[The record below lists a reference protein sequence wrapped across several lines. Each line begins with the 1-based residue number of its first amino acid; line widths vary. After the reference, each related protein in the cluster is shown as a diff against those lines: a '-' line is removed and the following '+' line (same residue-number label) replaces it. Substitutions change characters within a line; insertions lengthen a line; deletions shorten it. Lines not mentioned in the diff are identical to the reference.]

1 MLLDDFS
8 APNKRI
14 INKKYV
20 VYLDGNPAIYQ
31 DTLRD
36 AEGDVYDIKKLLPN
50 GKVEIRQEICYDEII
65 SKSQS
70 YIEESLDENLKQW
83 FKEKWVRFGPDG
95 KIRGDCARGD
105 SSEGKPKC
113 LPQAKAHALGKKG
126 RKYAASKKRRE
137 DPNPERSG
145 SAINVATKKKQGV
158 AEGQLNENQNSGIVY
173 ATGPRKMGT
182 NDVNLI
188 FKNLNTNKIVA
199 WVVGNNDD
207 GGVYEIRIN
216 QNGVKKGPP
225 NFVATGNP
233 QDDSNP
239 HLIYKL
245 GKPGTGRMSA
255 IGSVMQNGF
264 DKKNSTY
271 YGQPL
276 EFVGD
281 DDWWSFLE
289 NIIGDIT
296 WEDDAID
303 AGYVDRLD
311 NGDLVF
317 VKQNLSKDSLNELA
331 PTKFVGNFNRGG
343 GGAGRGG
350 DDDGNERD
358 DSDDEGIINKI
369 LQALERL
376 QPDPFETYGG
386 EVEDVVVNLVSSG
399 RLDDYI
405 RAVGMGNIPMKEL
418 IKQGVIQTLKELN
431 ELYGD
436 QGVAESQLNELAPNP
451 GGGDG
456 GGRDDG
462 DDGFEL
468 PLDFKGQNI
477 MVWPRNKKHS
487 MGDTATPFPRGER
500 FTGKVYI
507 MWDRPKIEAI
517 WYLDPK
523 DREDREAEY
532 ERVYGP
538 QGRGWEDWL
547 DHKWYDTT
555 GVRYR
560 FVTDWRLIPAKEPGG
575 WPGIVDAWGQDMK
588 AEVINYPESFITEI
602 IQKDGDGRHF
612 VEPRQNVAEGSLNE
626 FAPGDGSGEGRWY
639 TDDQMIDMVGPDWAP
654 EDDAGHLSLG
664 QRLQDAQAW
673 LDDKGYSV
681 VVEDVQIDPEG
692 GYRWK
697 IYGEFYNPRFAKKDQ
712 GVAEGSDKTFTVVY
726 YSKKTDRNV
735 TKQIKASSKSEL
747 WDRLRAKGIDVVSI
761 EEQGV
766 AEGSVWSSAD
776 QKMKHHS
783 EFPHTHTAVKDIRSS
798 MTDKIIVPKGA
809 RLSALGNDNYLNLD
823 TGVQP
828 FKLDPTSLVKQG
840 VAEGEVVPFRR
851 SQQAKLTWQQLP
863 KDVLQL
869 ANDWYWASE
878 DDFGLDAVMDPEG
891 YGSGTKNDVRY
902 FGALLQQRGWS
913 IDFNDEHDKP
923 GESNLILKNKLGQS
937 VLLPIK
943 DAQNFSGWA
952 QDTDGDLREQ
962 DVGKGAEEDSEKIKG
977 FHQSLGNAIRGRVSQ
992 MQANMAILKAQHP
1005 DTWLW
1010 EPGDIVYST
1019 KTGRTYKIVGPWIDS
1034 HGTAKYLYQGND
1046 EEKGT
1051 FVADKAHKTLKKLSE
1066 DQGVAEGFTD
1076 DINLV
1081 YAMHPQPEESERV
1094 ALGILDMDENEF
1106 IAAWQKLPAEYQE
1119 EFNFDLPL
1127 WNTDELKNYK
1137 HITLKVMKFAD
1148 YVKLVED
1155 YIRSQ
1160 EMSQSAV
1167 SALKKGVAEGWF
1179 FSSPEE
1185 KAIKKQ
1191 RKIERYKIEID
1202 QIKIKLNIIL
1212 NEQIPDLINDI
1223 ELNQFQSASRKWYE
1237 ISKIVGLSI
1246 LDLIAA
1252 YDELI
1257 PRNDYWK
1264 YFTQEQEK
1272 IKPFSNAI
1280 SSKLALFGGF
1290 FNQLK
1295 FNQQMIID
1303 KEFILKNLNQFYSV
1317 VKEINNFLKKDIEH
1331 KQSSPMGGVEPTLD
1345 LDKFQEGVAEDRL
1358 NEFVPDDTNDG
1369 IWYNDN
1375 KIAKIVGRWWLA
1387 DDLLSNSSNIY
1398 MYGDEA
1404 KESATQ
1410 EAEEQLREKGF
1421 YVNVLDVR
1429 ENTKKENLD
1438 WLISGPLVRVHIG
1451 KQGITE
1457 ATNRRKEATL
1467 RIQKMLNDKFNANL
1481 DVDGILG
1488 PLTIAS
1494 INKFMP
1500 NAKVKLADEPNR
1512 TTAVQ
1517 GNKMKKENV
1526 NLESRY
1532 GDQYNVNK
1540 TTSVSLAKELN
1551 DMVLELGELIAASPK
1566 HPSINRLKDKIVAL
1580 NQELN
1585 DLGYDYDP
1593 QAENFLTPITLDMRN
1608 LHEGICP
1615 KCKGSI
1621 VAEIMINEKQDSC
1634 YYKVK
1639 SRYKVWPSAYASGAL
1654 VQCRKKGAK
1663 NWGKKNESK
1672 NVNENKIYFSIPKSL
1687 ANETELRESFNLRHD
1702 AKGWYLKE
1710 GQENFK
1716 KSYKNALKA
1725 FPVYKDTSEGFD
1737 MSKGTGSAPIKGDD
1751 FVLSPVGS
1759 IPKNKK

>member
-233 QDDSNP
+233 QDDSDP

-1167 SALKKGVAEGWF
+1167 SALKKGVAEG
-1179 FSSPEE
+1179 
-1185 KAIKKQ
+1185 Q
-1191 RKIERYKIEID
+1191 
-1202 QIKIKLNIIL
+1202 
-1212 NEQIPDLINDI
+1212 
-1223 ELNQFQSASRKWYE
+1223 
-1237 ISKIVGLSI
+1237 V
-1246 LDLIAA
+1246 
-1252 YDELI
+1252 
-1257 PRNDYWK
+1257 
-1264 YFTQEQEK
+1264 
-1272 IKPFSNAI
+1272 
-1280 SSKLALFGGF
+1280 
-1290 FNQLK
+1290 
-1295 FNQQMIID
+1295 
-1303 KEFILKNLNQFYSV
+1303 
-1317 VKEINNFLKKDIEH
+1317 
-1331 KQSSPMGGVEPTLD
+1331 
-1345 LDKFQEGVAEDRL
+1345 
-1358 NEFVPDDTNDG
+1358 NEFAPDDTNDG

-1451 KQGITE
+1451 EQGITE

-1566 HPSINRLKDKIVAL
+1566 HPSLDRLKDKIVAL

-1615 KCKGSI
+1615 QCKGSI
-1621 VAEIMINEKQDSC
+1621 VAESMINEKKDSC

-1663 NWGKKNESK
+1663 SWGKKNESK
-1672 NVNENKIYFSIPKSL
+1672 TVNDNKIYFSIPKSL
-1687 ANETELRESFNLRHD
+1687 VNETELRESFNLRHD